1 MPSRSATPASS
12 RSARQFRP
20 RSTSTTSRTTSSS
33 RRTGRS
39 STRRRIRRPGWPL
52 PPAVIGFVPG
62 GSFPARFTYLNFG
75 KSTQR
80 GLELGV
86 NGPVTADIDAFAN
99 YSWQGTPDPKDFDL
113 SELNIPAKN
122 RFNVGFTYS
131 HGRYL
136 GDLSVNYSG
145 SAFWQDVL
153 DDPYPRHDEGL
164 HAGERRSRRPL
175 VEKQGHDIV
184 EGHQPRQ
191 SGRPAARLRRHPE
204 AAGCGGDEGEVLK
217 GVPGVPGFQRF

>member
-12 RSARQFRP
+12 RSARQCSAAFYVNNLKNDILFTQD
-20 RSTSTTSRTTSSS
+20 RSVALHAAESAARLAAAA
-33 RRTGRS
+33 GRDRAAS
-39 STRRRIRRPGWPL
+39 L
-52 PPAVIGFVPG
+52 A

-75 KSTQR
+75 KSTQS

-122 RFNVGFTYS
+122 RFNVGFNYS
-131 HGRYL
+131 HGRFL

-153 DDPYPRHDEGL
+153 DDPYHGTTEG
-164 HAGERRSRRPL
+164 ATRW
-175 VEKQGHDIV
+175 
-184 EGHQPRQ
+184 
-191 SGRPAARLRRHPE
+191 
-204 AAGCGGDEGEVLK
+204 
-217 GVPGVPGFQRF
+217 